1 VLAALGVGISVYEK
15 HITINKKLPGPDHR
29 ASLNKI
35 EFINLIKKIR
45 NVESAIGDGVKR
57 VMPCEIKNVK
67 KLKKFLVA
75 KKDIQKG
82 KKITSDDITTKRTGG
97 LGLSASK
104 YFKILNKKSWKEFK
118 INQPIT
124 K

>member
-1 VLAALGVGISVYEK
+1 
-15 HITINKKLPGPDHR
+15 
-29 ASLNKI
+29 
-35 EFINLIKKIR
+35 
-45 NVESAIGDGVKR
+45 
-57 VMPCEIKNVK
+57 MPCEIKNVK

-82 KKITSDDITTKRTGG
+82 KKITSDQITAKRTGG

-104 YFKILNKKSWKEFK
+104 YFEILNKKSWKKFK